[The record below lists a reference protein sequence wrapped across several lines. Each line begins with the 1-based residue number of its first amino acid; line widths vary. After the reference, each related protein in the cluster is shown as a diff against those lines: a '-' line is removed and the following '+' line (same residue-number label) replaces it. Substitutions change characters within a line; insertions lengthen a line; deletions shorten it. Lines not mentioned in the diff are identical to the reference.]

1 MNKSEKDKDHMLS
14 YKWNQKQQQANREN
28 RLMVARGG
36 WEKWMKGSKEK
47 KNTLTV
53 HNFILYL
60 AYLVQEDLLIKC
72 TKWRVAL
79 MLGTDSGFKKILT
92 GQKEKNVFDFFL

>member
-1 MNKSEKDKDHMLS
+1 MGGRNG
-14 YKWNQKQQQANREN
+14 WRGQK
-28 RLMVARGG
+28 
-36 WEKWMKGSKEK
+36 KK